1 MAQKWYRKAPVQA
14 AIIGAV
20 AVIVVGVALGVAPLV
35 LQVQDLKSDNRDL
48 EHKLTERIAEVQRLE
63 TLLAPFK
70 TIALERYMGSEAEA
84 LENLA
89 RQIGELQTL
98 DAEKSKRIAE
108 LEEQLEQTSK
118 QATPPTLEL
127 LPVTVA
133 TSNTELV
140 ATLRFKP
147 SKNQPL
153 GTLQF
158 IVELPID
165 SPARI
170 TDFWPTLAGGS
181 YETGEDSKLIT
192 EDGHVARLVYSLLG
206 AGYPTMELK
215 LSGPAAVRIT
225 GNYIDDSILAEIK

>member
-1 MAQKWYRKAPVQA
+1 MAQKWYRKATVQA
-14 AIIGAV
+14 AFVGAV
-20 AVIVVGVALGVAPLV
+20 AVIVVGIAPLV

-48 EHKLTERIAEVQRLE
+48 ERKLTERIAEVQRLE

-70 TIALERYMGSEAEA
+70 TIALQRYMGSEAEA

-89 RQIGELQTL
+89 RQIGELQTS
-98 DAEKSKRIAE
+98 DAEKTKRIAE

-158 IVELPID
+158 YVELPID

-192 EDGHVARLVYSLLG
+192 EDGHAARLVYSLLG

-215 LSGPAAVRIT
+215 LSGSAAVRIT
-225 GNYIDDSILAEIK
+225 GNYIGDSILIEIQ